1 MLISYLDNFRYLCPH
16 AEGDPTV
23 AIATDDDGLY
33 WVIVIAKNVKKIMH
47 STTGSK
53 TEGAALQCL
62 ARTTAVEAWKK
73 AKRRAVPSSLSR

>member
-33 WVIVIAKNVKKIMH
+33 WVIVIAKNVKKNH
-47 STTGSK
+47 ALYHRLGDRGSCSAVSRSYHGRRGLE
-53 TEGAALQCL
+53 EGS
-62 ARTTAVEAWKK
+62 RKG
-73 AKRRAVPSSLSR
+73 RSLLL